1 MKKLAITTDTILVE
15 IKGEEVELNGIFKD
29 GEAKLLDDNG
39 KRYVMTYP
47 KADTLTKRQINAIE
61 NYTNRDLE
69 EYFEVALK
77 YGKLVK

>member
-1 MKKLAITTDTILVE
+1 MKKLGITTDTILVD
-15 IKGEEVELNGIFKD
+15 IKGEEVALTGIFKD

-47 KADTLTKRQINAIE
+47 VADKLTKRQINAIE
-61 NYTNRDLE
+61 DYTGRDLE

-77 YGKLVK
+77 YGKLIK